1 MQPLICCAIG
11 ILLLAA
17 AGCGESHSSAP
28 APSPTF
34 TTTVTTVL
42 TATPAPTSTDS
53 PVPTATASATP
64 TTASATL
71 TPTPTEVPTPT
82 ATVIPSP
89 PDRIR
94 ALPESESWN
103 LNGLSG
109 EVHVVRTEG
118 DVPHIYAANRRDL
131 AFIEGFLLG
140 RDRFFMMDLE
150 RRLGLGRVTELI
162 GAQALDTDV
171 QSRLSGMTY
180 VADRIAA
187 GFSPEHAALADAFAA
202 GVNAYIEQV
211 KAGKLPLPS
220 ELRLAGLLLGVS
232 DPRDV
237 MEPFTRRDIAGMLA
251 VIVYESSYD
260 TGDVGRARAYAG
272 LDATFAGAPFESLR
286 RAGLQQDVAPLVAP
300 LNLVS
305 SSAGFGVESGDTFT
319 PGPGPADVPGA
330 RPAVGAMSMAR
341 SGVSQPVQAATMAP
355 AVNAGLAQRLSARL
369 DALQQ
374 RLGRVDGFGSNSWA
388 VSGTRTASGATLVE
402 GDGHL
407 QLDIPSIFYQIG
419 LDTSVFG
426 NGPIHQLGLVIP
438 GFFIM
443 PVGTNGNV
451 AWSQTQLSADIV
463 DWYQEEVQLD
473 ANGLPAATLFHGA
486 MQPLRTVPE
495 AYVIRDV
502 PALGSHG
509 GTDNWPRWVLFD
521 GRFLADIE
529 GRAATRDTALNAGE
543 SLVYTMSGFV
553 VPGDVDGDGKVSG
566 ISFDYAAFDIGRI
579 LDAAD
584 GFGQS
589 TDVEEFRQQ
598 TRKVIAYSQNFAAG
612 DGHGGILYSCYNAV
626 PCRGYLDRLPSGEFA
641 PGANPQQ
648 LLDGARYGGFEIPTT
663 DGLVDEQASGGDP
676 QRCIVPFDSTPQ
688 SINPSRGYV
697 FTANND
703 PGHIA
708 FDNSLDNGPWY
719 IGGSWDTGFR
729 ADTIDRELARTV
741 QDGNG
746 DVARMAA
753 IEANHES
760 RLGERFVPYLLDA
773 IRVARGLSVAVRVL
787 TAAEQRIVDHYL
799 SDRDAIDAVEQH
811 LEGWSA
817 RGYDTPSG
825 VETFYHTPVAGEAD
839 DAVATMLFNA
849 WIGRFVH
856 GVWDDE
862 HIGGLFHEGDQTR
875 VALILRF
882 LAARD
887 AGDGAGIASYNPDT
901 GESIFFDVLDTPEVE
916 TSREIMLRA
925 LDDALT
931 FLRSAPS
938 APGKGGFGTSDM
950 SAWLWGLRHQVRFE
964 SLLAPFL
971 GNDPTFAIFTQPFNI
986 DTTKLPLASDLAAGD
1001 PRKGLRWFPRPG
1013 DQWNVDAGNPGFSG
1027 TDFTYGSG
1035 PVMRMVFALKD
1046 GAPVTG
1052 RNIIPGGQSGLTD
1065 SPHFDDQAKLW
1076 LANDAY
1082 PVRFDVD
1089 AVVAGAAGHEVYRP
1103 AASGG

>member
-1 MQPLICCAIG
+1 MRRLIGCVMGMVVVVAS
-11 ILLLAA
+11 
-17 AGCGESHSSAP
+17 GCGESHAPAP
-28 APSPTF
+28 APSPTVSSTA
-34 TTTVTTVL
+34 TTTREPSPSP
-42 TATPAPTSTDS
+42 TAIASATETAPVPSATPTSTDL
-53 PVPTATASATP
+53 PTPTPSATP
-64 TTASATL
+64 IL
-71 TPTPTEVPTPT
+71 
-82 ATVIPSP
+82 SP

-103 LNGLSG
+103 LDGLTG
-109 EVHVVRTEG
+109 AVHVVRTEG
-118 DVPHIYAANRRDL
+118 GVPHIYAANRHDL
-131 AFIEGFLLG
+131 ALVEGFLVA

-162 GAQALDTDV
+162 GDAALDTDV

-180 VADRIAA
+180 VADRIAN
-187 GFSPEHAALADAFAA
+187 GLSPEHAELADAFAA
-202 GVNAYIEQV
+202 GVNAYIAQV
-211 KAGKLPLPS
+211 KAGNLPLPS
-220 ELRLAGLLLGVS
+220 ELGLAGLLLGVS
-232 DPRDV
+232 KPSDL
-237 MEPFTRRDIAGMLA
+237 MEPFTRRDIGGMLA
-251 VIVYESSYD
+251 VIVYQSSYD
-260 TGDVGRARAYAG
+260 TGDVGRAHAAAG
-272 LDATFAGAPFESLR
+272 MTAAFAGAPFAHLR
-286 RAGLQQDVAPLVAP
+286 RSGLQQDVAPAVAP
-300 LNLVS
+300 LNLVA
-305 SSAGFGVESGDTFT
+305 SSAGFGVERGDTFT
-319 PGPGPADVPGA
+319 PGPGPDDVPGA
-330 RPAVGAMSMAR
+330 RGSAR
-341 SGVSQPVQAATMAP
+341 RAAAAPFAP
-355 AVNAGLAQRLSARL
+355 AVNTGLAERLSARL
-369 DALQQ
+369 DGLQH
-374 RLGRVDGFGSNSWA
+374 RLGRVEGFGSNAWA
-388 VSGTRTASGATLVE
+388 VSGTHTASGATLVE

-407 QLDIPSIFYQIG
+407 QLDVPSIFYQIG

-443 PVGTNGNV
+443 PVGTNGTV

-463 DWYQEEVQLD
+463 DWYQEQVQLD
-473 ANGLPAATLFHGA
+473 ANGLPAATLFQGA
-486 MQPLRTVPE
+486 MRPLQTAPE

-509 GTDNWPRWVLFD
+509 RTESWPRWVLSD

-529 GRAATRDTALNAGE
+529 GRAATRDTPLQPGE

-553 VPGDVDGDGKVSG
+553 VPSDVDGDGIVGG

-589 TDVEEFRQQ
+589 ADVEAFRQQ
-598 TRKVIAYSQNFAAG
+598 TRKLIAYSQNFAAG
-612 DGHGGILYSCYNAV
+612 DSHGGILYTCYHAV
-626 PCRGYLDRLPSGEFA
+626 PCRGYLERLPSGEFA

-648 LLDGARYGGFEIPTT
+648 LLDGTRYGGFEIPTT
-663 DGLVDEQASGGDP
+663 NGLVDEQASGGDP
-676 QRCIVPFDSTPQ
+676 QRCLVPFDSTPQ
-688 SINPSRGYV
+688 SIDPSPGYV

-703 PGHIA
+703 PGRIA
-708 FDNSLDNGPWY
+708 FDNALDKGPWY

-729 ADTIDRELARTV
+729 ASTLDRELARTV
-741 QDGNG
+741 QDGTG

-773 IRVARGLSVAVRVL
+773 VRAARALSAADRVL
-787 TAAEQRIVDHYL
+787 TPAEQRIVDRYA
-799 SDRDAIDAVEQH
+799 SERDAIDQVEQR
-811 LEGWSA
+811 LQGWSA
-817 RGYDTPSG
+817 RGFEAASG

-856 GVWDDE
+856 AVWDDE
-862 HIGGLFHEGDQTR
+862 HIDGSVFHEGDQTR
-875 VALILRF
+875 ATLILRF

-887 AGDGAGIASYNPDT
+887 AADGTGIASYNPDT

-916 TSREIMLRA
+916 TSREMILGA
-925 LDDALT
+925 LDDALA
-931 FLRSAPS
+931 FLRAAPS
-938 APGKGGFGTSDM
+938 APGSGGFGTSDM

-971 GNDPTFAIFTQPFNI
+971 GNDPTFALFTQPFNI
-986 DTTKLPLASDLAAGD
+986 DTKKLPLAPDLPAGD
-1001 PRKGLRWFPRPG
+1001 PRSGLRWFPRPG

-1065 SPHFDDQAKLW
+1065 SPHFDDQTKLW

-1103 AASGG
+1103 AAGG